1 MLTCGS
7 PTREGKM
14 QHVTLDI
21 DLVDEDFFNDGAMFD
36 GSSIAG
42 WKAINESDMT
52 LMPDPTS
59 ARLDPFYAQQTLS
72 LFCNILEPN
81 SGESYNRDPRSTA
94 LRAEE
99 YLKSTGI
106 GDTFISDLKLSF
118 SCLTMY
124 GFHPTPT
131 ILALRWTA
139 RNCPTIPALNM
150 RRAIWVTARAPK
162 AAISRSILSTA
173 VRTCAAKCSP

>member
-1 MLTCGS
+1 MKTSLMTVPCLTALQS
-7 PTREGKM
+7 RVGKRL
-14 QHVTLDI
+14 T
-21 DLVDEDFFNDGAMFD
+21 
-36 GSSIAG
+36 
-42 WKAINESDMT
+42 KSDMT

-106 GDTFISDLKLSF
+106 GDTVYLDLKLIFVFDDVRF
-118 SCLTMY
+118 SSDPYNT
-124 GFHPTPT
+124 GF
-131 ILALRWTA
+131 ALDSTELPDNSGTEYEA
-139 RNCPTIPALNM
+139 
-150 RRAIWVTARAPK
+150 AIWVTARAPK
-162 AAISRSILSTA
+162 AAISGQSCRQRSGLA
-173 VRTCAAKCSP
+173 QRNARRDERNGP